1 MGKIAWERPEN
12 CPVVNG
18 YVIRVMTTAPEP
30 PVRTG
35 SSIAPN
41 ENNEV
46 SKQISAA
53 GKAVN

>member
-1 MGKIAWERPEN
+1 MGKIAWEKPEN